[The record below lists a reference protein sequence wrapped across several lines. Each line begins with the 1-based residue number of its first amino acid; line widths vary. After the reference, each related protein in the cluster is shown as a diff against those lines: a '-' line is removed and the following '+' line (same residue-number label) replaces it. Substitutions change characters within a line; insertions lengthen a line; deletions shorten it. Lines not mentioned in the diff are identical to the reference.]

1 MAVTTGSVVSRSA
14 PARPRRQYFNSSR
27 MSEQAFAYWLVV
39 PVLVVLLAIMIYPT
53 LFSIYLSLNSV
64 DVATDT
70 WEAVGL
76 QNYIDAF
83 NSQDVRDSI
92 WTTIRYTI
100 YVTLFS
106 TSLAVGGALLL
117 NERFRGRAFLSALV
131 IVPWSVSTYAAAVV
145 FRFMYSPQSGL
156 FDSVLGKIG
165 IVGPDNPI
173 QFLDERT
180 VLIFIAVAHAWQF
193 APLGMYFMLA
203 TLQVIPQD
211 LYKVART
218 DKLNVWRRFRH
229 VIWPYLKTP
238 ILIYLVLVTAEA
250 AKVFDIIYFMSGGGP
265 GTASLDLVYNIYKE
279 TFVSYNLGYGAAISY
294 ILVAI
299 IIVITTVY
307 FLLITMRRKEEQ
319 ALEIADAET
328 AWKVEPDAATSSA
341 GGLT

>member
-1 MAVTTGSVVSRSA
+1 MAVTTESVIETTA
-14 PARPRRQYFNSSR
+14 PARPRKRSFNSSR
-27 MSEQAFAYWLVV
+27 MSEQRFAYWLII
-39 PVLVVLLAIMIYPT
+39 PVLVVLLAVMIYPT
-53 LFSIYLSLNSV
+53 LYSIYISLNSV

-92 WTTIRYTI
+92 WTTVRYTI

-117 NERFRGRAFLSALV
+117 NETFKGRALLSALV

-145 FRFMYSPQSGL
+145 FRFMYSPESGL
-156 FDSVLGKIG
+156 FDSVLGKLG
-165 IVGPDNPI
+165 IVQPDHPI
-173 QFLDERT
+173 QFLDEGT
-180 VLIFIAVAHAWQF
+180 VLISIAVAHAWQF

-203 TLQVIPQD
+203 SLQVIPQD
-211 LYKVART
+211 LYKVAKT
-218 DKLNVWRRFRH
+218 DRLNVWRRFQH
-229 VIWPYLKTP
+229 VIWPYLKVP

-299 IIVITTVY
+299 ILVITTIY
-307 FLLITMRRKEEQ
+307 FVLITLRRKEERT
-319 ALEIADAET
+319 LEVTDAEA
-328 AWKVEPDAATSSA
+328 AWKTAPDSATSA
-341 GGLT
+341 TGGAS